1 MKMQIFS
8 FSFTLIFLAAYTM
21 QGFEHSAHL
30 TVNIMLAAFCLA
42 GLNGILWPQCF
53 NFLNEK
59 FLDLPGL
66 LSGKLPGNA
75 YNQCRQLR
83 VLGLA
88 SALII

>member
-42 GLNGILWPQCF
+42 GLNGILWPQSF
-53 NFLNEK
+53 NFLNEN
-59 FLDLPGL
+59 FCLE
-66 LSGKLPGNA
+66 NF
-75 YNQCRQLR
+75 REM
-83 VLGLA
+83 
-88 SALII
+88 LIINVVN